1 MKFVITGATSFLG
14 IALCRYILTEKNEVF
29 AVCRKESGKLSALPD
44 DVNLHVIYS
53 EMSDYGQ
60 LNQRIQNADIFVN
73 LAWAGTGHD
82 GRNNLDIQKQNIE
95 YSLEAM
101 KVANRMGCSVF
112 AEAGSQA
119 EYGTVLDEITEDTPC
134 IPFSEYGKAKLK
146 VKEHGFAFS
155 EKSKMKYIHLRIF
168 SLFGEDDH
176 PWTLVMGSLSK
187 MKNNSPVD
195 LSSCEQN
202 WNFLHV
208 EDAARQVFELCL
220 FAFSNDNFIHE
231 VYNIASED
239 TRSLKS
245 FVKQMK
251 NVVGSGSTLNFGVVN
266 PPQVVSLKPNVGKTK
281 TAIGFIANHDFEK
294 DIVSI
299 YNKI

>member
-14 IALCRYILTEKNEVF
+14 IALCRYVLAEKNEVF

-60 LNQRIQNADIFVN
+60 LNKKIEDADVFVN

-82 GRNNLDIQKQNIE
+82 GRNNIDVQKQNIE
-95 YSLEAM
+95 NSIEAM

-112 AEAGSQA
+112 VEAGSQA
-119 EYGTVLDEITEDTPC
+119 EYGTVLDEITEETPC
-134 IPFSEYGKAKLK
+134 APFSEYGKAKLK
-146 VKEHGFAFS
+146 VKEQGFAFS

-168 SLFGEDDH
+168 SLFGEEDH
-176 PWTLVMGSLSK
+176 PWTLVMSCLSK
-187 MKNNSPVD
+187 MKNNSPID

-208 EDAARQVFELCL
+208 EDGARQVYGLCL
-220 FAFSNDNFIHE
+220 FALSNDNFIHE

-239 TRSLKS
+239 TKPLKN

-251 NVVGSGSTLNFGVVN
+251 SITDSNSMLNFGVIN
-266 PPQVVSLKPNVGKTK
+266 PPHVVSLQPDVNKTK
-281 TAIGFIANHDFEK
+281 AAIGLIANHDFEK

-299 YNKI
+299 YSKI